1 MPGTLHPKLAPATE
15 GLRTLSLLPDPTTV
29 LAAGRMGHG
38 GNSTGQELS
47 TRELGISTPA
57 TSPLQWDTNETG
69 FLSLGLVWGGP
80 LLIHPPAR
88 GSTCAPCRPGTLT
101 AGRGGPRGPVAGAAK
116 SMAGCGL
123 SEDTFLSSFFYN
135 YGSSWETPSNQRQ
148 LQGLSRPSG
157 AHSAMN
163 AYLPPNLPT
172 QREPEKEAGAGALPR
187 TTPGKSRELERNLH
201 QVAAGAAPLC
211 ARRPPALQLSP
222 GAA

>member
-1 MPGTLHPKLAPATE
+1 PAQAAAAAA
-15 GLRTLSLLPDPTTV
+15 
-29 LAAGRMGHG
+29 AAGVRT
-38 GNSTGQELS
+38 NLS
-47 TRELGISTPA
+47 RYRLEKAAAAAA
-57 TSPLQWDTNETG
+57 T
-69 FLSLGLVWGGP
+69 
-80 LLIHPPAR
+80 
-88 GSTCAPCRPGTLT
+88 
-101 AGRGGPRGPVAGAAK
+101 

-157 AHSAMN
+157 AHSAMD

-211 ARRPPALQLSP
+211 ARRPPAFQLSP